1 MRIAVDDVALFE
13 TSGAFDCD
21 GVYLGVLLPAM
32 QALQEG
38 GFDLTPTQRRLGLA
52 GRVHLEVLNGGLEQ
66 LVYNAGALAFE
77 TPAALAEL
85 GWPGEADQ
93 LATALA
99 IIRPPLL
106 AGMLDRLTR
115 LVSPRAAYARLL
127 GRARASS
134 MELGSIEKLIAELV
148 EGQLFFAAVTAQA
161 RADAE
166 GFGFSRPTPDPG

>member
-1 MRIAVDDVALFE
+1 
-13 TSGAFDCD
+13 
-21 GVYLGVLLPAM
+21 
-32 QALQEG
+32 
-38 GFDLTPTQRRLGLA
+38 
-52 GRVHLEVLNGGLEQ
+52 
-66 LVYNAGALAFE
+66 
-77 TPAALAEL
+77 
-85 GWPGEADQ
+85 
-93 LATALA
+93 LA

-134 MELGSIEKLIAELV
+134 VELDRIEKQIAELV